1 MLWVKELYFWRMK
14 ETSPSDD
21 IQAQLYSLV
30 IPQEILEHFEVTSV
44 TERENAVTI
53 VLIEKVSNIHKN
65 ISSSEAVLNGYMNQL
80 ELQSFPIQ
88 AKSCYLQL
96 LRRRWKKKG
105 SDGTQSYYNE
115 YDFAASG
122 TKSTKAFGAFLKEN
136 F

>member
-1 MLWVKELYFWRMK
+1 MQEK
-14 ETSPSDD
+14 SPSDQL
-21 IQAQLYSLV
+21 QAQLYSLV
-30 IPQEILEHFEVTSV
+30 IPQEILKHFEVTSV
-44 TERENAVTI
+44 TERENEVTI
-53 VLIEKVSNIHKN
+53 KLVEKTGNIPKN

-88 AKSCYLQL
+88 ARSCYLQL
-96 LRRRWKKKG
+96 LRRRWRKKG

-115 YDFAASG
+115 YDFAAKG